1 MSFSGTCP
9 HWSPMNMIVLRCSKH
24 NTNTH
29 THTHT
34 RSEVSVLFCSHFWVR
49 LAKPS
54 GSNSASRTDTVF
66 SARPTVKCFMD
77 VSMPSV
83 LRVHWQ
89 IKVGPIPLVLD
100 FGEISPVM
108 MNIWWD
114 SDEIWNIWNFRRAK
128 CPWTPSRTDVVA
140 VGQNLRFSA
149 GWCSTKWHP
158 PSCTFIPLRGSNGL
172 HLSGWSH

>member
-1 MSFSGTCP
+1 MIQTCPKSGTCP
-9 HWSPMNMIVLRCSKH
+9 HWSSMNMIVSKMFYAQ
-24 NTNTH
+24 H
-29 THTHT
+29 THTH
-34 RSEVSVLFCSHFWVR
+34 SEVSVLFYSHFWVP

-83 LRVHWQ
+83 LRGHWQ
-89 IKVGPIPLVLD
+89 IKVSPIPLVLD

-114 SDEIWNIWNFRRAK
+114 PDEIWNIWNFQGAK

-149 GWCSTKWHP
+149 GWCSTQWHP
-158 PSCTFIPLRGSNGL
+158 PSGAPIQRNLDFSSKLNFCWT
-172 HLSGWSH
+172 